1 MSGHDEACSHP
12 SHHRSTSDL
21 PAERISSKL
30 TDLTG
35 IDVTDSSL
43 MRGISLRK
51 TLRQGGSL
59 WLCDPSALTKPQRL
73 KLYTASRQTSRYD
86 KFLSHTW
93 HTSGG
98 WKLLALM
105 MHTGWHAFL
114 ISWVLGVAVAFT
126 LVLLDVLPQTTLW
139 EAHAV
144 GFHGTIPY
152 GFWVSTVSVPTAIG
166 GLLLYPYLP
175 HRSSD
180 ICFLDYVCVDQ
191 TDTARMQQGIRS
203 IGAFLASSKELRVLW
218 SAPYLKRLWCVF
230 ELAAF
235 RKLNPQGQ
243 IIISPLLSEATVYLM
258 FLWVQLASAAFL
270 AVRTGPNGGDPLRFL
285 MLLVGSFLLLFPTL
299 SHAGST
305 KHRADKLLQAQLSS
319 FDVTKVECSSEFD
332 KQSIHEAIIS
342 WYGSLDAFSNHIRGP
357 FRLEVTELLRTRG
370 SLSPQYIY
378 IATLP
383 IFCLSLEGLLALSKA
398 GAPWQSI
405 LGFFLAHVL
414 GLDVL
419 WLPAV
424 ANLGAYM
431 TKRGLRVC
439 GRRMMPYSLEFTI
452 VFVLS
457 SILFVAG
464 GFCTVIVSAQSLT
477 TVLVWVLVALVF
489 AFGCWKFCWRV

>member
-1 MSGHDEACSHP
+1 MLLCCKTTITPAGFFSARHYGQVGSD
-12 SHHRSTSDL
+12 HRREQLVFPPNLGFCRLALKHGVPLL
-21 PAERISSKL
+21 PIYVFGENQVFTTYEWGRQTTAKLFNSFGVCVPLVNPLPNRVTLHMMWGEPVEVPGKSEDPEDSEVERVFARISSKL
-30 TDLTG
+30 TDLT
-35 IDVTDSSL
+35 
-43 MRGISLRK
+43 
-51 TLRQGGSL
+51 
-59 WLCDPSALTKPQRL
+59 
-73 KLYTASRQTSRYD
+73 
-86 KFLSHTW
+86 
-93 HTSGG
+93 
-98 WKLLALM
+98 
-105 MHTGWHAFL
+105 
-114 ISWVLGVAVAFT
+114 
-126 LVLLDVLPQTTLW
+126 
-139 EAHAV
+139 

-299 SHAGST
+299 FHAGST

-477 TVLVWVLVALVF
+477 TVLVWVLVALVL